1 MKTAPLWA
9 ILWSLIET
17 APYQRCKGKN
27 FDFLKIFGIFFLIF
41 RNFLEIFKCLSLTSV
56 WKNFDYS
63 VVDWLTLII
72 RQSDEISPNLKIIN
86 FIYNLFDM

>member
-27 FDFLKIFGIFFLIF
+27 FDFSKILDFFLIL
-41 RNFLEIFKCLSLTSV
+41 RNFFEIFQMSFFNFRLEKFRLLSCPLVNSYYTSIGR
-56 WKNFDYS
+56 NFA
-63 VVDWLTLII
+63 
-72 RQSDEISPNLKIIN
+72 EP
-86 FIYNLFDM
+86 